1 MILKT
6 TIEKSRWLL
15 KLPFM
20 NTLGRSVWLVLLLC
34 FTTTVP
40 LLGNKKNLAIPP
52 NLPANIPPP
61 PSFLGSS
68 SKIGRYQIVS
78 AEYYSQDTKPF
89 LYKRLVKIDTTT
101 GQAWVLQSIVGTQG
115 EIRTWVPLE
124 NK

>member
-1 MILKT
+1 
-6 TIEKSRWLL
+6 
-15 KLPFM
+15 M
-20 NTLGRSVWLVLLLC
+20 NILGRFVSLVLLLC
-34 FTTTVP
+34 FATTVT
-40 LLGNKKNLAIPP
+40 LLGNKKNLVIPP

-101 GQAWVLQSIVGTQG
+101 GQAWVLRSIVGTQG
-115 EIRTWVPLE
+115 EIRSWVPLANE
-124 NK
+124 

>member
-1 MILKT
+1 
-6 TIEKSRWLL
+6 
-15 KLPFM
+15 M
-20 NTLGRSVWLVLLLC
+20 NILGRSVWFVLLLC
-34 FTTTVP
+34 FTTIFP

-101 GQAWVLQSIVGTQG
+101 GQAWVLQSVGG
-115 EIRTWVPLE
+115 PNEEVRAWVPLE

>member
-6 TIEKSRWLL
+6 TIEKSRWPL
-15 KLPFM
+15 KLSSM
-20 NTLGRSVWLVLLLC
+20 NILGKFVSAVLLL
-34 FTTTVP
+34 FFVITTP
-40 LLGNKKNLAIPP
+40 LLGNKKNLVIPP

-78 AEYYSQDTKPF
+78 AEYYSQDSKPF

-101 GQAWVLQSIVGTQG
+101 GQSWVLQSVGGPKG
-115 EIRTWVPLE
+115 EVRSWVPLE
-124 NK
+124 SR

>member
-6 TIEKSRWLL
+6 TIEKYRWLL
-15 KLPFM
+15 KLALM
-20 NTLGRSVWLVLLLC
+20 NTLGKSVSLVLLLC
-34 FTTTVP
+34 FATTAS

-68 SKIGRYQIVS
+68 SQIGRYQIVS

-89 LYKRLVKIDTTT
+89 LYKRLVKLDTTT
-101 GQAWVLQSIVGTQG
+101 GQSWVLQSVGGPNG
-115 EIRTWVPLE
+115 EVRTWVPLD

>member
-1 MILKT
+1 
-6 TIEKSRWLL
+6 
-15 KLPFM
+15 M
-20 NTLGRSVWLVLLLC
+20 NILGRSVWLVLLLC

-101 GQAWVLQSIVGTQG
+101 GQAWVLQSKVGTQG